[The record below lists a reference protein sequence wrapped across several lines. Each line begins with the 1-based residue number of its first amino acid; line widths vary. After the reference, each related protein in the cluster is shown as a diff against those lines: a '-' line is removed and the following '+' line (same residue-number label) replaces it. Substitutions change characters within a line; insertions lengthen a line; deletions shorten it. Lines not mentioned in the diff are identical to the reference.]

1 MAVPQALLIDPD
13 FIPLRA
19 ALVRELG
26 APEAIVWQLIYFRTA
41 RQSPHRYERD
51 GLSWWRANRDELAQ
65 ASGLSSDQIKRVIAK
80 LEKSGHLDAA
90 EHRED
95 GITDRTKSYRC
106 VTDESAQSSGANPP
120 SQERG
125 DSAQSSSKKS
135 EEEVSTSYS
144 PRADG
149 SALSELFD
157 EAWKHWPKK
166 EARKPAF
173 EKFQRLVRAR
183 KISAE
188 KLAAEIIRHGDAFT
202 ASGRQVQYVPGLLP
216 WLNQERWS
224 DDLAQ
229 PAAGQPKQTAF
240 HRNLSTVDHFAAQ
253 EAQHEQARSLEAAH
267 HVLPR

>member
-1 MAVPQALLIDPD
+1 MAVSPALLIDPD

-26 APEAIVWQLIYFRTA
+26 AMEAIVWQLIYFRTA
-41 RQSPHRYERD
+41 QQSPHRYERD
-51 GLSWWRANRDELAQ
+51 GESWWRANREELSR

-157 EAWKHWPKK
+157 EAWQHWPKK
-166 EARKPAF
+166 DARKPAF
-173 EKFQRLVRAR
+173 EKFQRLVRDR
-183 KISAE
+183 VMSAE
-188 KLAAEIIRHGDAFT
+188 DLAAAIVQHGDAYA
-202 ASGRQVQYVPGLLP
+202 ASGRDVQYVPGLRP
-216 WLNQERWS
+216 WLNQGRWS
-224 DDLAQ
+224 DELAR
-229 PAAGQPKQTAF
+229 PAVSQSKQTAF
-240 HRNLSTVDHFAAQ
+240 EHNLSTVEYFMAQ
-253 EAQHEQARSLEAAH
+253 EAQHERVPALGSTHQ
-267 HVLPR
+267 VLPR